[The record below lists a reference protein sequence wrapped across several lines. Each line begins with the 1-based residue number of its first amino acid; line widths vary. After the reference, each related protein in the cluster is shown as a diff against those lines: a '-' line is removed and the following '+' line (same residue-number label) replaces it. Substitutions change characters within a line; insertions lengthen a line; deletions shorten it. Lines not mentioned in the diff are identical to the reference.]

1 MGTEDDR
8 RVRLQRGPESRF
20 SQLLINLSA
29 TLDRRV
35 GWDRLPLVLGL
46 TTLGGLREQLRRDNL
61 FDPGVAEV
69 DSLAGPSQR
78 EYRTADGMWND
89 LVHPMMGAAES
100 NFGRNV
106 LPAANAP
113 EPVSTLFTP
122 CPRVV
127 SRALL
132 TREKFIPA
140 TTLNILAAAWL
151 QFEVHDWF
159 SHGKN
164 EVEDPF
170 TLSVEE
176 DDPWPGKDRTVVI
189 ERTRRGDQSGVFR
202 SEDTHW
208 WDGSQIYGSTP
219 AQQALLRDGPRLK
232 VEGGT
237 IPSELADHLDFR
249 GQGAGFWTGWAM
261 MHTLFA
267 LEHNAICEHLCMN
280 EPALRKDE
288 EKLFQ
293 TARMINV
300 ALMAK
305 IHTVEWTPA
314 ILAHRTTRI
323 GMRMNWWGISE
334 RLKRSVGRV
343 SANEAISG
351 IPTSATDHHGA
362 PYCLTEEF
370 VSSYRM
376 HPLIPDEYV
385 FRAPTGGRGRRHLNL
400 SELRTRHAIRVLGE
414 LEMPT
419 VLYTFGVSHPG
430 AITLHNYPRTM
441 QEFDREG
448 QLTDLAATDILRDR
462 ERGVPRYNRFR
473 EAFHKPP
480 LRTFDQLSDNPVQA
494 AEIRDVY
501 NGKIDDVDTMIGLY
515 AEPRPQGFGFSD
527 TAFRVFILMA
537 CRRLKSDRFFTEC
550 YNEKYYT
557 KAGLS
562 WIDNS
567 SMKTVLLRH
576 FGREL
581 GDVLA
586 PIENAFEPWPPVAG

>member
-8 RVRLQRGPESRF
+8 LVRLQRGPESRF
-20 SQLLINLSA
+20 SQLLINIA
-29 TLDRRV
+29 TTLDRRV
-35 GWDRLPLVLGL
+35 GWDKLPLALGL
-46 TTLGGLREQLRRDNL
+46 TTLSGLREQLRRDNL
-61 FDPGVAEV
+61 FGTGLAEV
-69 DSLAGPSQR
+69 EGLPGLSQR
-78 EYRTADGMWND
+78 AYRTADGMWND
-89 LVHPMMGAAES
+89 LVHPMMGAAQT

-106 LPAANAP
+106 LPAANIP
-113 EPVSTLFTP
+113 ESASTLCTP

-127 SRALL
+127 SRELL
-132 TREKFIPA
+132 TRDPFIPA

-159 SHGKN
+159 SHGTN
-164 EVEDPF
+164 ETNDPF
-170 TLSVEE
+170 ILPVEE
-176 DDPWPGKDRTVVI
+176 GDLWPGKEVKI
-189 ERTRRGDQSGVFR
+189 ERTRRGGAPGVFQ

-208 WDGSQIYGSTP
+208 WDGSQIYGSNP
-219 AQQALLRDGPRLK
+219 EQQALLRDGARLT
-232 VEGGT
+232 VEDGT
-237 IPSELADHLDFR
+237 IPSELARHLDFT

-288 EKLFQ
+288 ERLFQ
-293 TARMINV
+293 TARLVNV

-334 RLKRSVGRV
+334 RLKRSIGRV
-343 SANEAISG
+343 SASEMISG

-376 HPLIPDEYV
+376 HPLIPDDFV
-385 FRAPTGGRGRRHLNL
+385 FRAPTGGRGRRRMNL
-400 SELRTRHAIRVLGE
+400 SELRTDQAIRVLRD
-414 LEMPT
+414 LTMPT

-430 AITLHNYPRTM
+430 AITLHNYPRIM
-441 QEFDREG
+441 QEFDRAGE
-448 QLTDLAATDILRDR
+448 LTDLAATDVLRDR

-480 LRTFDQLSDNPVQA
+480 VRTFDQLTDNPVWA
-494 AEIRDVY
+494 AQIRDVY

-515 AEPRPQGFGFSD
+515 AEPRPEGFGFSD

-550 YNEKYYT
+550 YNERYYT
-557 KAGLS
+557 RAGLN

-576 FGREL
+576 FGHEL

-586 PIENAFEPWPPVAG
+586 PIENAFEPWVPVAG

>member
-8 RVRLQRGPESRF
+8 LVRLPRGPESRF
-20 SQLLINLSA
+20 SQLLIRMAAS
-29 TLDRRV
+29 LDRRV
-35 GWDRLPLVLGL
+35 GWDKLPLVLGL
-46 TTLGGLREQLRRDNL
+46 TTLSGLREQLRRDNL

-69 DSLAGPSQR
+69 EGLPGLSQR
-78 EYRTADGMWND
+78 EYRTADGKWND
-89 LVHPMMGAAES
+89 LVHPMMGATETY
-100 NFGRNV
+100 FGRNV
-106 LPAANAP
+106 LPAGNLPESAP
-113 EPVSTLFTP
+113 TLFTP

-132 TREKFIPA
+132 TRDQFVPA

-159 SHGKN
+159 SHGRN
-164 EVEDPF
+164 EIEDPF
-170 TLSVEE
+170 TLSVAPG
-176 DDPWPGKDRTVVI
+176 DPWPAKEVVI
-189 ERTRRGDQSGVFR
+189 ERTHRGDLPGVFR
-202 SEDTHW
+202 NDDSHW
-208 WDGSQIYGSTP
+208 WDGSQIYGSIP
-219 AQQALLRDGPRLK
+219 EQQALLRDGPRLR
-232 VEGGT
+232 VEEGT
-237 IPSELADHLDFR
+237 IPSALADHLDFT

-267 LEHNAICEHLCMN
+267 LEHNAICEHLCRK

-314 ILAHRTTRI
+314 ILAHPTTRI

-334 RLKRSVGRV
+334 RLKRSIGRV
-343 SANEAISG
+343 SASEMISG

-362 PYCLTEEF
+362 AYCLTEEF

-385 FRAPTGGRGRRHLNL
+385 FRAPTGGHGRRRMNL
-400 SELRTRHAIRVLGE
+400 SELRTGKAITVLRKLG
-414 LEMPT
+414 MPT

-430 AITLHNYPRTM
+430 AITLHNYPRIM
-441 QEFDREG
+441 QEFDRAG

-480 LRTFDQLSDNPVQA
+480 VRTFDQLTDNPVWATQ
-494 AEIRDVY
+494 IRDVY
-501 NGKIDDVDTMIGLY
+501 NGRIDDVDTMIGLY

-557 KAGLS
+557 RAGLD

-576 FGREL
+576 FGSEL
-581 GDVLA
+581 EDVLA
-586 PIENAFEPWPPVAG
+586 PIENAFVPWAPVAG